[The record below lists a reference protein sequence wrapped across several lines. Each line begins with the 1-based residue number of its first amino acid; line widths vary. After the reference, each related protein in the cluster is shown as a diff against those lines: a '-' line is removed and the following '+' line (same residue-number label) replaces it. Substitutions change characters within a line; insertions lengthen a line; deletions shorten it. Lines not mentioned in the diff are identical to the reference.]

1 MRHSRAYSNPFM
13 YFNSN
18 NQIDNKIFEIQARLR
33 CKSEFTLKKKN
44 INIKEINLKFTDI

>member
-33 CKSEFTLKKKN
+33 CKSEFTLKKKTS
-44 INIKEINLKFTDI
+44 ILKK

>member
-18 NQIDNKIFEIQARLR
+18 NQIENKIFEIQARLR
-33 CKSEFTLKKKN
+33 CKSELSMKKK
-44 INIKEINLKFTDI
+44 T